1 MFFLVCLIP
10 IFTILY
16 LGKAKRFISPFT
28 DDHSPKI
35 KCLPKKNCL
44 IGDWKSICN
53 NIENANDYHTANIKK
68 YGTHQFSLPFS
79 PIYINLEPNEENL
92 KHILLKNFTNYIKD
106 DEQKLIFGELFGNGI
121 FATDDIQWKNSRL
134 LMSKFLL
141 KTQPQL
147 NKLFHQQADNMVFP
161 NDNLVEKYIYH
172 DTLINNTKLNNT
184 NINHNINDNINN
196 VSNDNINNNI
206 NDVSNDIENDDIN
219 DVANNIENDV
229 SNNIE
234 NDVSNNIENDVSN
247 DIENDDIN
255 DVANDIENDVANNIE
270 NDVANNIE
278 NDVANND
285 VANNDVANDIENA
298 IENDDVAN
306 NIENDDINN
315 NINDLANDV
324 ANDNINDLANDV
336 VNDISNDNIN
346 DVSNDNINDV
356 SNDVSNDELSKNN
369 EQIDIQKLFFELT
382 AKSSFQMIF
391 GENVNMYIA
400 LNCAEMFDK
409 CQELMFKRYFK
420 PWWRIEKYFNIG
432 DEKIIKVYIKILDEY
447 CSDHFKN
454 PDGLVKYC
462 IENGLNEKDTRD
474 VVMNMLI
481 ASRDTTAT
489 ALTWCMYEI
498 IKNPKLIDKL
508 RTNEEFLMNFIN
520 ETLRLHPPIP
530 SDSKMVVNDDTL
542 PDGTHLPAKSII
554 IYRAYAHGRLLY
566 QDGSKFN
573 SDRIHNKSAY
583 YSPIFNAGPRICL
596 GKNIALSQ
604 IKIVLS
610 TIIKKYN
617 FKGTIYE
624 NPTWIPG
631 ITLRMKNGL
640 YVSVNKRSV

>member
-1 MFFLVCLIP
+1 MYFLLCLFP

-16 LGKAKRFISPFT
+16 LGKAKRFISSFT
-28 DDHSPKI
+28 NDHSPKI
-35 KCLPKKNCL
+35 QCLPKKDFF

-121 FATDDIQWKNSRL
+121 FATDNIQWKNSRL

-147 NKLFHQQADNMVFP
+147 NKLFHDQVDNIVFP
-161 NDNLVEKYIYH
+161 NDNLVEKFINYNE
-172 DTLINNTKLNNT
+172 LINNINNVA
-184 NINHNINDNINN
+184 NNDVINDVINNN
-196 VSNDNINNNI
+196 VSNDDVNDLNLVNDDLNDINLVN
-206 NDVSNDIENDDIN
+206 NDVNDVANNDIN
-219 DVANNIENDV
+219 DVANNDINDV
-229 SNNIE
+229 ANN
-234 NDVSNNIENDVSN
+234 
-247 DIENDDIN
+247 DIN
-255 DVANDIENDVANNIE
+255 DVANDIEND
-270 NDVANNIE
+270 
-278 NDVANND
+278 
-285 VANNDVANDIENA
+285 
-298 IENDDVAN
+298 
-306 NIENDDINN
+306 
-315 NINDLANDV
+315 
-324 ANDNINDLANDV
+324 
-336 VNDISNDNIN
+336 
-346 DVSNDNINDV
+346 
-356 SNDVSNDELSKNN
+356 ELLKNN

-462 IENGLNEKDTRD
+462 IENGLNETDTRD

-498 IKNPKLIDKL
+498 IKNPNLIDKL

-530 SDSKMVVNDDTL
+530 SDSKMVVNDDIL

-566 QDGSKFN
+566 QDGTKFN
-573 SDRIHNKSAY
+573 SDGIHNKSAY
-583 YSPIFNAGPRICL
+583 YNPIFNAGPRICL
-596 GKNIALSQ
+596 GKYIALLQ

-610 TIIKKYN
+610 TLIKKYN
-617 FKGTIYE
+617 FKGNIYE

-631 ITLRMKNGL
+631 ITLRMKHGL